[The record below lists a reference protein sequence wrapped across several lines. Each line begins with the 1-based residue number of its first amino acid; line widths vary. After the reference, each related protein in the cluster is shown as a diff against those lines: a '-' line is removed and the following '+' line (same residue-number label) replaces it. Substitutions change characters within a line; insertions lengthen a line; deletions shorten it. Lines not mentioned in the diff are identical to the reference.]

1 MRFNAQSSTLEYYQS
16 MFQKKKYKILQDIS
30 KEQLKWIIQIDKNK
44 EGELLKMIRLLTLG
58 EGNLKKIDKDEKL

>member
-1 MRFNAQSSTLEYYQS
+1 
-16 MFQKKKYKILQDIS
+16 MFQKKKYKILQDTS

-58 EGNLKKIDKDEKL
+58 EGNLKKN